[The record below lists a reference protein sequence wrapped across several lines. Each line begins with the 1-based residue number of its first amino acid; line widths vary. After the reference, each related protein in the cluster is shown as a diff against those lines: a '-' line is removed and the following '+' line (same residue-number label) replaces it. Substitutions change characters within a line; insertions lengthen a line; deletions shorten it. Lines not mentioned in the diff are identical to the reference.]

1 MSKKLP
7 YNREVQLVFEELGK
21 TRELSDHLE
30 MKYMVTAVYR
40 SSTET
45 RFVEI
50 LPRPRVKYVDG
61 QMFAQMTQRIGYQI
75 EIDDIMVK
83 DIPKKYSEDD
93 LRPSYWIVG
102 GFAVR
107 DLTNTITA
115 IDGGDTCDYLPATTF
130 DENDLTY
137 SIILRRRGIAY

>member
-40 SSTET
+40 SQTET

-50 LPRPRVKYVDG
+50 LPRPRVKYVDST
-61 QMFAQMTQRIGYQI
+61 MFAQMTQKIGYQI
-75 EIDDIMVK
+75 EIDDITVN
-83 DIPKKYSEDD
+83 DIPKKYNDDD
-93 LRPSYWIVG
+93 LRPSYWIIG

-115 IDGGDTCDYLPATTF
+115 IDGGDTCDYIPGTAY

-137 SIILRRRGIAY
+137 SLILRRRGIVY